1 MTPVQAGGSIATGA
15 LVGFLGGLFGKGGS
29 AVATP
34 LLSLLG
40 LPGYVAVA
48 SPLPATLPGT
58 LMATAAYQQS
68 HLLDREVVWWG
79 IAVGAPATI
88 VGAFLS
94 RWTGA
99 GPLLLLTAFLVLG
112 FGLAFL
118 LKPEEKVVPAA
129 NHEPA
134 GKAARVSHWRWRL
147 LLVGAAVGLISGLL
161 ANSGGFLLAPCY
173 ARFLKL
179 RLKTAFACSLLVSA
193 ALAVPGTLAH
203 WYLGHISWTVAGL
216 VALGTMPLSY
226 LGAKVAIRTRSRR
239 LERWYGVGLTCLGLF
254 FLVNLIA

>member
-1 MTPVQAGGSIATGA
+1 MTHAQAGGSVIVGA

-48 SPLPATLPGT
+48 SPLPATMPGT
-58 LMATAAYQQS
+58 LMATAAYQHS

-79 IAVGAPATI
+79 IGVGTPATI
-88 VGAFLS
+88 IGAWLS
-94 RWTGA
+94 RWTGS
-99 GPLLLLTAFLVLG
+99 GPLLLFTAFLVLG
-112 FGLAFL
+112 FGMAFL
-118 LKPEEKVVPAA
+118 LKPAEKLTPAA
-129 NHEPA
+129 NHALPA
-134 GKAARVSHWRWRL
+134 ATVRVSHWRWRL
-147 LLVGAAVGLISGLL
+147 LLVGAGVGLISGLL

-193 ALAVPGTLAH
+193 VLAFPGTLAH
-203 WYLGHISWTVAGL
+203 WYLGHISWAVAGL

-226 LGAKVAIRTRSRR
+226 VGARLAIRTRSRR
-239 LERWYGVGLTCLGLF
+239 LERWYGVGLTFLGVF
-254 FLVNLIA
+254 FLFNLI